1 MTLIKS
7 LVLGATLLVLPFV
20 SPGARAGESA
30 PAPSAPGA
38 PAEDRGADAASA
50 IRVDGAFGLGQVG
63 VPSQQLR
70 TRYAAPEAVHANA
83 PEGGAT
89 SQWGFAAQG
98 GLKVNL
104 PNLSD
109 ADAMFLQAT
118 YARGPSV
125 FPAINGQ
132 PTLGVNDFGRAG
144 LAVPPLS
151 PAPGATYDFD
161 CALANAPP
169 DRCDKS
175 SGYALIAAF
184 KHFWTPTVSSS
195 LFASFFGMN
204 YSDPAQFNAATGPNG
219 KDAPANPALAKP
231 SLPNSS
237 LNWTPLKN
245 LLVGGEA
252 PWSQVGG
259 VPAPATPG
267 KSAAPSPAAP
277 SPANPAAPWPATG
290 EWSGRI
296 RVQRSF

>member
-20 SPGARAGESA
+20 SLGARAGDSVAA
-30 PAPSAPGA
+30 PPSPEA
-38 PAEDRGADAASA
+38 PAEDRGAADAASA
-50 IRVDGAFGLGQVG
+50 IRVDGAFGIGQVG
-63 VPSQQLR
+63 VPAHQLR
-70 TRYAAPEAVHANA
+70 TRYTAPPAVHANA

-161 CALANAPP
+161 CALANKPS

-175 SGYALIAAF
+175 TGYALIAAF

-204 YSDPAQFNAATGPNG
+204 YSDPAQFNPATKTDA
-219 KDAPANPALAKP
+219 KDSGN
-231 SLPNSS
+231 SLSIQPP
-237 LNWTPLKN
+237 LTWTPLKN
-245 LLVGGEA
+245 LLVGSEA
-252 PWSQVGG
+252 PWSQGAA
-259 VPAPATPG
+259 PQAPATPG
-267 KSAAPSPAAP
+267 KPAAPPAAAP
-277 SPANPAAPWPATG
+277 SPANPAAPWPAAG